1 MMTVRK
7 EFRHTLIDWTFEEE
21 CIDELQYNLY
31 VQEKIE
37 QGINPQGRL
46 YS

>member
-1 MMTVRK
+1 MMTVKK

-21 CIDELQYNLY
+21 CIDELQYSLE
-31 VQEKIE
+31 VLQKIE
-37 QGINPQGRL
+37 QGENLQGQL